1 MRIFIYLILFFL
13 LVVLFFNFIY
23 SQSNSIG
30 YIDYLK
36 VFSEYKETKELQIQI
51 QKKQAEINKIIEEA
65 KKKGLDQKKLDEL
78 KREKDKELG
87 EVIAK
92 IRDTLRKKIL
102 LEVEKVAKSKNLS
115 IVLEKSS
122 RVWGGVEITK
132 EVLENLNK

>member
-13 LVVLFFNFIY
+13 FVVLFFNFIY
-23 SQSNSIG
+23 SQSTSIG

-122 RVWGGVEITK
+122 RVWGGVDITK